1 MTRSTALA
9 PSLDEEVEPRVA
21 DFYRQALCALN
32 DARVPF
38 LVGGAF
44 AHACH
49 TGIRRSTKDLD
60 LFIRREDYERVAQLM
75 QQKGWRT
82 EMRFPHWLAKAY
94 CGHEFIDLIF
104 NSGNGLTPVDDRWFR
119 DNFQADILGVPV
131 LLANAEDCLL
141 SK

>member
-32 DARVPF
+32 EASVPF

-49 TGIRRSTKDLD
+49 TGIRRST
-60 LFIRREDYERVAQLM
+60 
-75 QQKGWRT
+75 
-82 EMRFPHWLAKAY
+82 
-94 CGHEFIDLIF
+94 
-104 NSGNGLTPVDDRWFR
+104 
-119 DNFQADILGVPV
+119 
-131 LLANAEDCLL
+131 
-141 SK
+141 